1 VVWVNIEDDP
11 FVLEAEIEAEDE
23 SMSVA
28 DSETEEAEDE
38 GDVEELDLSA
48 LSLEDANEVNAMKP
62 KDFFEQI
69 EFLKKYLKHKKYSSS
84 ALLQLNRLEMLIRSE
99 NQDRAMV
106 TKPLSH
112 YFSSSR

>member
-1 VVWVNIEDDP
+1 
-11 FVLEAEIEAEDE
+11 
-23 SMSVA
+23 MSVA

-48 LSLEDANEVNAMKP
+48 LSLEDANEVNAMEP

-69 EFLKKYLKHKKYSSS
+69 ELLKKYLKHKKYSSS